1 MEAKIEMM
9 QEMFNKDLEELNNK
23 QMNNASDMKNTLEG
37 INSSTTEAEQI
48 SGLEDKMVAIT
59 AVEQN
64 KEKIMKRNI
73 DSLRDLWDNIKCTK
87 VSIIVVPE
95 EERERTQKNI

>member
-1 MEAKIEMM
+1 
-9 QEMFNKDLEELNNK
+9 
-23 QMNNASDMKNTLEG
+23 MNNTSDMKNTLEG
-37 INSSTTEAEQI
+37 INSSTTEAERI
-48 SGLEDKMVAIT
+48 SGLEVKMVAIT

-73 DSLRDLWDNIKCTK
+73 DSLRHLWDNIKCTK

-95 EERERTQKNI
+95 KERERTQENIWRDNSWKLH